1 MPGQCVVEASMSLLG
16 GGMALQCRLSTTAC
30 NGDSRRQP
38 PGSFEASSPRSETSL
53 ARATGPSGSAH
64 HQGLKRLR
72 RLGCGD
78 SQGGASALQDGES
91 PPALQ
96 TPLKRLRRLS
106 NAASPKER
114 ATRADAEAPRVAV
127 DKRAS
132 SVSVGAAADG
142 SAEAD
147 DILGS
152 FLRGVLGPVRP
163 KVSKT
168 DAKGSPTAAGA
179 AAEPTPA
186 KTAAAARA
194 KSAAGGVRGSVG
206 AVSSSEHSSSSDSSD
221 SDGDAGVGRAVGEAA
236 APRKV
241 ARGKVVAP
249 AQGLDVQAELR
260 VELDAEL
267 QAGIGKASRG
277 GSAAAPLEAKAGP
290 GTRLKAQAAPSS
302 SDSDSSSSSST
313 SEVTAA
319 QLLRRAKTKKA
330 KAKTEV
336 LPGVRQPPP
345 KRGRVC
351 AKMLVASGLRCPCHF
366 SSRQYCSGPGT

>member
-114 ATRADAEAPRVAV
+114 ATRAD
-127 DKRAS
+127 
-132 SVSVGAAADG
+132 
-142 SAEAD
+142 AEAD